1 MIGFLQTPQNDY
13 SKHLCFLFSVEDG
26 HKYVIPIPVIDNDDD
41 FIECEISSYI
51 EAGSLS
57 SSVKYL
63 QERKVVNIDNKVGC
77 NSFLIVRN

>member
-1 MIGFLQTPQNDY
+1 MLGFLHSPRNDY
-13 SKHLCFLFSVEDG
+13 SKHLWFLFSVEYG

-41 FIECEISSYI
+41 YIECEISSYI
-51 EAGSLS
+51 EAGYLS
-57 SSVKYL
+57 NSVKYL